1 MAYELMKAW
10 VESDT
15 EHPVPG
21 EIVSLVVIRPVSV
34 FYQHGSSADIPH
46 VPAAVDA
53 CLFVRLIEM
62 SRPHHSYYELLG
74 PSGEIYQ
81 VNVTS
86 DTMPRV
92 FICRYGNAAK
102 AFSLDFQKRSVLW
115 SPV

>member
-21 EIVSLVVIRPVSV
+21 EIVSFVVVYAAQRSNNVN
-34 FYQHGSSADIPH
+34 
-46 VPAAVDA
+46 VPYVRATADA
-53 CLFVRLIEM
+53 CLYVRLIEV
-62 SRPHHSYYELLG
+62 SRPYQSYYELLG
-74 PSGEIYQ
+74 PSGETYQ

>member
-1 MAYELMKAW
+1 MKRLHSW
-10 VESDT
+10 IESDVES
-15 EHPVPG
+15 PSPG
-21 EIVSLVVIRPVSV
+21 ELVAMAIYQPSDCTIRVLLGASLYLS
-34 FYQHGSSADIPH
+34 
-46 VPAAVDA
+46 
-53 CLFVRLIEM
+53 ENWKT
-62 SRPHHSYYELLG
+62 YELLG

>member
-21 EIVSLVVIRPVSV
+21 EIVSFAVVYAAQRSNNVN
-34 FYQHGSSADIPH
+34 
-46 VPAAVDA
+46 VPYVRVTGAAG
-53 CLFVRLIEM
+53 LYVRLIEM
-62 SRPHHSYYELLG
+62 PRPHHSYYELLG

-102 AFSLDFQKRSVLW
+102 AFSLDFQKRSMLW